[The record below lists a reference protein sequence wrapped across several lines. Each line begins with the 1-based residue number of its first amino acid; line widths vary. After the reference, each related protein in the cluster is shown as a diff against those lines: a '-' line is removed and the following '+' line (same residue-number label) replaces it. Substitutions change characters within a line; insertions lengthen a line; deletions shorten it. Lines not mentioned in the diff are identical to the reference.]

1 MVKTDTDSA
10 LARAFLSGQSVDE
23 SKIAE
28 YVSAVDRQIRA
39 ATQSSIT
46 EAVALADTFLVRSIA
61 LSPQLRLVAFRS
73 AGWAY
78 LVAGKYQ
85 KSKTAYLSARRLSG
99 GDLLTRGRIDRTLI
113 DVYMYLGNSAEATR
127 RARMAMTAFRRIDS
141 PDDLARAHV
150 NYANLLHRQ
159 DRHRQAHKLY
169 HQAGE
174 HFAAK
179 GDDLSAALAW
189 YNEANTLVQLFDFK
203 QAELLY
209 AKAKQ
214 IFKTREYRLLATG
227 CLYGEAW
234 LNMLA
239 GNFHIALRDLSAC
252 ETFYTAGGMQRE
264 LVLCQLDRAESYLGL
279 NLCLDARREAEAAL
293 VTAKK
298 LKITYEQGKAYFFA
312 GRAAVGLGRS
322 GEARRLFQ
330 QASTIFHRENNAG
343 FYRAVIFD
351 RAQLATVKSARRKQ
365 KLTASKS
372 ESAQLPLWSAIRDIQ
387 LAATCPDDDRALVR
401 LSHNPAV
408 KLVPHLAAQRHT
420 ILGDRAAKAR
430 RIASAVR
437 QWSTAAEIL
446 DSVRAKLP
454 PVELRSGFF
463 GKSNTAFRKLIQ
475 TESSRDPMTAAVW
488 AERFKTV
495 GLWSPVDDTVL
506 GFPARTK
513 IHENLAVLAGQ
524 VAAVVNRSA
533 GTTGRRSVAATA
545 SSRPIELLR
554 QQLRIDQAALH
565 AVAQGQADPNDKLRT
580 IIAGASRENTIVQ
593 FHVGDDDLYAFAH
606 NSDGCR
612 VFVYDGGLAH
622 LEQFLSR
629 WRFLVECAHANRG
642 KYRADDLNE
651 ESRTLAGLVE
661 WLLAPLELGTGD
673 RRLVLVPEGRLL
685 GVPWPALLTNHAP
698 LYRRHE
704 IVVAPSIRHFA
715 ASQSRQIDSISAEI
729 FVGSTT
735 GLRSVRTEIDSIT
748 SRLKYL
754 QVGVHNPALRSDWP
768 ENSSAKVWHYSGH
781 AHLRADNPFYS
792 SLELADQPIFAE
804 DFRMRRNAV
813 ELVTLAACRTG
824 QQTSLPGEESSGLVR
839 GLLEMGARSVVA
851 GGWAVAD
858 TSTALWMD
866 NFYRA
871 FMAGTNVAM
880 AQREAMDRVR
890 EEYPSAYHWAAFNLY
905 GAY

>member
-1 MVKTDTDSA
+1 MVKTDTDNA
-10 LARAFLSGQSVDE
+10 LARAFLSGHLVDE
-23 SKIAE
+23 SKIGE

-46 EAVALADTFLVRSIA
+46 EAVALAEKFLRRAKA
-61 LSPQLRLVAFRS
+61 LSPEFKLVAFRS

-78 LVAGKYQ
+78 LVAGEYQ
-85 KSKTAYLSARRLSG
+85 KSKIAYLSARRLSA
-99 GDLLTRGRIDRTLI
+99 GDRITRGRIDRTLV
-113 DVYMYLGNSAEATR
+113 DVYMYLGDSAEATR
-127 RARMAMTAFRRIDS
+127 RARMAMAAFRADS
-141 PDDLARAHV
+141 PDDLARARV
-150 NYANLLHRQ
+150 NFANVLHRQ
-159 DRHRQAHKLY
+159 DRHRQAYQLY

-179 GDDLSAALAW
+179 GDELSAALAW
-189 YNEANTLVQLFDFK
+189 YNEANTLVQLFDFR

-209 AKAKQ
+209 AKAKK
-214 IFKTREYRLLATG
+214 IFESQQYHLLATG

-312 GRAAVGLGRS
+312 GRAAVGLGQPGS
-322 GEARRLFQ
+322 ARRLFQ
-330 QASTIFHRENNAG
+330 NAASIFRRENNTG
-343 FYRAVIFD
+343 FYRAVLFD
-351 RAQLATVKSARRKQ
+351 SAQLATDKSTKRTE
-365 KLTASKS
+365 KLTGPKR
-372 ESAQLPLWSAIRDIQ
+372 ENAQLPLWSAIRDIQ
-387 LAATCPDDDRALVR
+387 LAATCPDDDRALGR

-430 RIASAVR
+430 RITSAVR

-495 GLWSPVDDTVL
+495 GLWSPVDDSVL
-506 GFPARTK
+506 GFPARAK

-533 GTTGRRSVAATA
+533 GTSTRRSMAATA
-545 SSRPIELLR
+545 STRPIELLR

-565 AVAQGQADPNDKLRT
+565 AVVEGQADPNDKLRD
-580 IIAGASRENTIVQ
+580 IIAGASRDNTIIQ
-593 FHVGDDDLYAFAH
+593 FHVGDHELYAFAH
-606 NSDGCR
+606 NRDGCR
-612 VFVYDGGLAH
+612 VFVYDGGLAR

-629 WRFLVECAHANRG
+629 WRFLVECAHTNRG
-642 KYRADDLNE
+642 KYRADDLKE
-651 ESRTLAGLVE
+651 ESRTLVGLGE
-661 WLLAPLELGTGD
+661 WLLAPLELSTAD
-673 RRLVLVPEGRLL
+673 RRVVLVPEGRLL
-685 GVPWPALLTNHAP
+685 GVPWPALITNNSP

-704 IVVAPSIRHFA
+704 IVISPSIRHFA
-715 ASQSRQIDSISAEI
+715 ASQARQVDSTGAEI

-735 GLRSVRTEIDSIT
+735 GLRSVRAEIESIT
-748 SRLKYL
+748 SRLKSL
-754 QVGVHNPALRSDWP
+754 QVGVHNPAKRSDWP
-768 ENSSAKVWHYSGH
+768 ENSSAKVWHFSGH

-804 DFRMRRNAV
+804 DFRMRRNTV

-824 QQTSLPGEESSGLVR
+824 QQTSLPGEEASGLVR

-858 TSTALWMD
+858 ASTALWMD

-871 FMAGTNVAM
+871 FMGGTKVAV
-880 AQREAMDRVR
+880 AQREAMERVR
-890 EEYPSAYHWAAFNLY
+890 EKYPSAYHWAAFNLY

>member
-214 IFKTREYRLLATG
+214 IFDTREYRLHATG

-387 LAATCPDDDRALVR
+387 LAFVGRHGEHPTTLLSGLPCSFYFSRSSLNLQNCLRRCARHPEERTIVAHAQIVRQRIFAEIEICFNRTLLDIQNRNAVARFLARAGDGDISKAPILGNRNLMRAFANGQRREACKSSCVNKRCAVFCVASDDQDLRVY
-401 LSHNPAV
+401 
-408 KLVPHLAAQRHT
+408 AQRHH
-420 ILGDRAAKAR
+420 
-430 RIASAVR
+430 
-437 QWSTAAEIL
+437 
-446 DSVRAKLP
+446 
-454 PVELRSGFF
+454 
-463 GKSNTAFRKLIQ
+463 
-475 TESSRDPMTAAVW
+475 
-488 AERFKTV
+488 ER
-495 GLWSPVDDTVL
+495 
-506 GFPARTK
+506 
-513 IHENLAVLAGQ
+513 E
-524 VAAVVNRSA
+524 
-533 GTTGRRSVAATA
+533 
-545 SSRPIELLR
+545 
-554 QQLRIDQAALH
+554 
-565 AVAQGQADPNDKLRT
+565 
-580 IIAGASRENTIVQ
+580 
-593 FHVGDDDLYAFAH
+593 
-606 NSDGCR
+606 
-612 VFVYDGGLAH
+612 
-622 LEQFLSR
+622 
-629 WRFLVECAHANRG
+629 
-642 KYRADDLNE
+642 
-651 ESRTLAGLVE
+651 
-661 WLLAPLELGTGD
+661 
-673 RRLVLVPEGRLL
+673 
-685 GVPWPALLTNHAP
+685 
-698 LYRRHE
+698 
-704 IVVAPSIRHFA
+704 
-715 ASQSRQIDSISAEI
+715 
-729 FVGSTT
+729 
-735 GLRSVRTEIDSIT
+735 
-748 SRLKYL
+748 
-754 QVGVHNPALRSDWP
+754 
-768 ENSSAKVWHYSGH
+768 
-781 AHLRADNPFYS
+781 
-792 SLELADQPIFAE
+792 
-804 DFRMRRNAV
+804 
-813 ELVTLAACRTG
+813 
-824 QQTSLPGEESSGLVR
+824 
-839 GLLEMGARSVVA
+839 
-851 GGWAVAD
+851 
-858 TSTALWMD
+858 
-866 NFYRA
+866 
-871 FMAGTNVAM
+871 
-880 AQREAMDRVR
+880 
-890 EEYPSAYHWAAFNLY
+890 
-905 GAY
+905 